1 METENDQEPLSF
13 GCFECP
19 FCNATMAAVL
29 VDHAE
34 DDGYDHDL
42 YYRCPQC
49 QHEKAVVEGDVESV
63 IGWILI
69 ALRKLM
75 QK

>member
-1 METENDQEPLSF
+1 MEPENQEPLSF
-13 GCFECP
+13 GCFECEV
-19 FCNATMAAVL
+19 CRATMEAVL
-29 VDHAE
+29 VDHTE

-49 QHEKAVVEGDVESV
+49 KHEKVAGDDVESA

-75 QK
+75 